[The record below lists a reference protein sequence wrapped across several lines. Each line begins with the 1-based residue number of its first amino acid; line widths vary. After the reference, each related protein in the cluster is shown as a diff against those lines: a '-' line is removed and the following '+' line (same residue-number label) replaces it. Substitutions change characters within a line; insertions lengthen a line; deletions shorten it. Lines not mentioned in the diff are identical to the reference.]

1 MLKLNNRYS
10 LDKITLTPIILFETC
25 KQFFSSTFSKAQ
37 RNPGDFDSAVL
48 SEKIMLLLFFV
59 SCFCHTSFSSL
70 HCCPFLIFYLIA
82 VGGACSVLCIC
93 LHVQLNVL

>member
-48 SEKIMLLLFFV
+48 SEKIMLLLFFLSHV
-59 SCFCHTSFSSL
+59 FVIPLFHLFIVAL
-70 HCCPFLIFYLIA
+70 FLFFI
-82 VGGACSVLCIC
+82 
-93 LHVQLNVL
+93 